1 MPDDMLT
8 FYGNAISNF
17 AAKVRLVLRLKGLAF
32 EERLPPDGYGSAA
45 YKRIVPMGTI
55 PALVHGDLV
64 LSESETIVEYLEEI
78 APDPPLLPR
87 EPVDR
92 ARVRFLARY
101 HDIYLEPPL
110 RLLFSHVAPGR
121 RDGAVVRTQGALIA
135 RRLGELEEFANAS
148 GPFLVGPFSLA
159 DCGFPATIALADAM
173 LPPLQET
180 PALGP
185 QLLAWRQRIAE
196 HPIAGP
202 LTTAYRAEAENWV
215 IGKLASL

>member
-1 MPDDMLT
+1 MLT
-8 FYGNAISNF
+8 FYGNGISNF
-17 AAKVRLVLRLKGLAF
+17 AAKVRLVLCLKGLAF
-32 EERLPPDGYGSAA
+32 EEQLPPDGYGSAA

-55 PALVHGDLV
+55 PALVHGGLV

-92 ARVRFLARY
+92 ARVRFLARF

-110 RLLFSHVAPGR
+110 RLLFTHIAPGQ
-121 RDGAVVRTQGALIA
+121 RDSTVVRTQAAVIA

-173 LPPLQET
+173 LPHLQET
-180 PALGP
+180 LALGP
-185 QLLAWRQRIAE
+185 RLLAWRRRIAE
-196 HPIAGP
+196 HLIAGR
-202 LTTAYRAEAENWV
+202 LTEAYRAEAEKWV